1 MQSMR
6 HLVIAAFILLLAV
19 QSVYSQD
26 QSEVEKHDRAG
37 SPCSEMTIL
46 FADRIAP
53 LLQSNDFS
61 NFDPLLQSYASGC
74 GSTELYYRI
83 KILQSLI
90 EKKSTDTFIDSYLD
104 QGYDNQLIARFDDGS
119 HTDFMEIYKADPEK
133 YGFLPLRHPLDEL
146 TKIKAE
152 ALLASDQ
159 YSFTEMEEVLLLLFS
174 DQIDS
179 YLSHFNK
186 PVPPQKEKTRVRDND
201 IMHYRSRYSGVL
213 YAGMIGPLGAS
224 NPIFKLNPTFGLQ
237 IMSPID
243 RLLFFE
249 LGAKIQ
255 VNSGSRNFDYLLYG
269 EIEDVNSDISYYFG
283 GNLGFVAIDQDR
295 FLLTP
300 KMGIGFKSVS
310 TGLSEVSN
318 YDYDYGYDDD
328 MGSAGIRYHNVNTMD
343 LNFSLAAMR
352 HIRKKNYIG
361 LEVAYHFIPYNWD
374 KNLQTDIF
382 SHYAS
387 LELLFRF

>member
-6 HLVIAAFILLLAV
+6 HLIIAAISLLLAL
-19 QSVYSQD
+19 QSVYSQVQTPLEGQD
-26 QSEVEKHDRAG
+26 STS

-46 FADRIAP
+46 FADKVAP
-53 LLQSNDFS
+53 LLHNNDFS
-61 NFDPLLQSYASGC
+61 NFESLLQSYTSGC

-83 KILQSLI
+83 KILQVLI
-90 EKKSTDTFIDSYLD
+90 EKKSTDTFINSYLD
-104 QGYDNQLIARFDDGS
+104 HGYDNQLIARYDDGS
-119 HTDFMEIYKADPEK
+119 HADFIEIYKANPEK

-159 YSFTEMEEVLLLLFS
+159 YSFNEMEEVLLLLFS
-174 DQIDS
+174 DQIDT
-179 YLSHFNK
+179 YLSYFNK
-186 PVPPQKEKTRVRDND
+186 PVPPKKEKTKARDND
-201 IMHYRSRYSGVL
+201 IMYYRSKYSGVL

-237 IMSPID
+237 VMSPID
-243 RLLFFE
+243 RVLFFE

-255 VNSGSRNFDYLLYG
+255 VNSGSRNFDYLLYD

-300 KMGIGFKSVS
+300 KLGIGFKSVS
-310 TGLSEVSN
+310 TGLSELSS

-328 MGSAGIRYHNVNTMD
+328 MGSAGIRYHNVNTMN